1 MLPDSF
7 RLTVGSR
14 TLKSRILGG
23 EFREKCVQSMCYNR
37 NTKEYLVGFSH
48 NDDPDLSTIV
58 RLDAPELTDGHV
70 KAVHRDLQL
79 GHINDMQYAPNKR
92 VYVARG
98 DNTIAV
104 LNSDLSLHRIIT
116 VDIPVWALARFPN
129 GEWLLAEDGNAWR
142 YDSDFR
148 RISRINMNRLA
159 ADCLGYWQGAFIF
172 GCTPY
177 MIFSQ
182 MDDSGAFVSS
192 LLVSPVDIRRCAT
205 PYETEGAC
213 MVGSRLWFVY
223 GQKYAGTAV
232 WDMGG

>member
-1 MLPDSF
+1 
-7 RLTVGSR
+7 
-14 TLKSRILGG
+14 
-23 EFREKCVQSMCYNR
+23 
-37 NTKEYLVGFSH
+37 
-48 NDDPDLSTIV
+48 
-58 RLDAPELTDGHV
+58 
-70 KAVHRDLQL
+70 
-79 GHINDMQYAPNKR
+79 
-92 VYVARG
+92 
-98 DNTIAV
+98 
-104 LNSDLSLHRIIT
+104 
-116 VDIPVWALARFPN
+116 
-129 GEWLLAEDGNAWR
+129 
-142 YDSDFR
+142 
-148 RISRINMNRLA
+148 MNRLA